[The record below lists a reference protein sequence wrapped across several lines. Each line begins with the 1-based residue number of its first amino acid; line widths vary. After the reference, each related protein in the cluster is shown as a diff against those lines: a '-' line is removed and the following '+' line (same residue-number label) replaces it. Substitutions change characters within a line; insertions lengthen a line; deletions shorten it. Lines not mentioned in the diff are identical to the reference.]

1 MSMLSI
7 VQAFCARN
15 HIPVPA
21 TVMGSTDAQVIGLR
35 ALLEE
40 EGDDLSAR
48 HSWQGITF
56 EATHTSLAT
65 EDQGAMSTLASNGFN
80 YIVNG
85 TIWDRSQQL
94 RILGPLDAQEW
105 QAAKAMVPTG
115 PDYRFRIRGDRLL
128 ITPTPSAGNSW
139 AFEYVS
145 SNWILGA
152 DGVTYKNRFTLD
164 TDTLLLP
171 ENLLTAGL
179 KWRWRKDTGL
189 EYAEDFRTYEAQIK
203 DAMGRDGGKKTLDMN
218 GCKGDA
224 MPGVFVP
231 QGSWAVP

>member
-21 TVMGSTDAQVIGLR
+21 TVMGSTDAQVVNLR

-48 HSWQGITF
+48 HQWQGITF
-56 EATHTSLAT
+56 ESTLISTAA
-65 EDQGAMSTLASNGFN
+65 EDQGAMSTLASNGFS
-80 YIVNG
+80 YISNG
-85 TIWDRSQQL
+85 TIWDRTLQ
-94 RILGPLDAQEW
+94 RKILGPLSAQEW
-105 QAAKAMVPTG
+105 QTAKAMVPTG

-128 ITPTPSAGNSW
+128 ITPVPAAGSTW
-139 AFEYVS
+139 AFEYIS

-171 ENLLTAGL
+171 ENLLTSGL

-189 EYAEDFRTYEAQIK
+189 EYAEDFRTYEMQVK
-203 DAMGRDGGKKTLDMN
+203 DAMGRDGGRKVLDMS
-218 GCKGDA
+218 GDRGDM